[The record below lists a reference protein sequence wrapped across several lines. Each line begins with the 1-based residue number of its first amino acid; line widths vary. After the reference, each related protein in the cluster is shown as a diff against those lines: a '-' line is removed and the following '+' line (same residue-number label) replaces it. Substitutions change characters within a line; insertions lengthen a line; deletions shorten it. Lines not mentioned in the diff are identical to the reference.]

1 MKDILVVEE
10 LKLLNYLPKMS
21 NPHLLIAGSI
31 AIDTI
36 ETPNEQRENVLGG
49 SVTYALAASSRYC
62 PSSVVGIIGSD
73 FPDIGRN
80 LYRNLAENLDD
91 LQEVDGRTFRWGGRY
106 HPNWNDRDTLYTDLG
121 VFADYSP
128 VLSDINKNVK
138 TALLANIHPAL
149 QQTIIDQCNAE
160 MIVLDTMNLW
170 IETTRNL
177 LDTVLKHV
185 TVLLVNESEAEL
197 LTGISNPQKAGQQL
211 MEYGIKKVVVK
222 LGSHGAILIDEENQ
236 IHIGA
241 YPVKNVI
248 DPTGAGDVFAGTF
261 AAVLNSGGTAKEA
274 LVQAS
279 ALASVCVEGFGVE
292 KILECDNEEIAKR
305 VSYLDTTLDL

>member
-138 TALLANIHPAL
+138 TALLAKNI
-149 QQTIIDQCNAE
+149 
-160 MIVLDTMNLW
+160 
-170 IETTRNL
+170 
-177 LDTVLKHV
+177 K
-185 TVLLVNESEAEL
+185 
-197 LTGISNPQKAGQQL
+197 
-211 MEYGIKKVVVK
+211 
-222 LGSHGAILIDEENQ
+222 
-236 IHIGA
+236 
-241 YPVKNVI
+241 
-248 DPTGAGDVFAGTF
+248 
-261 AAVLNSGGTAKEA
+261 
-274 LVQAS
+274 
-279 ALASVCVEGFGVE
+279 
-292 KILECDNEEIAKR
+292 
-305 VSYLDTTLDL
+305 